1 MKGEI
6 MPKEKPLQGE
16 PLRGGDTP
24 IIAKKGSNGNIPPT
38 VIERLERE
46 ICGLEFG
53 GVSLI
58 VAVRDGHRT
67 YRIEKTISV
76 MSGGGNDD

>member
-1 MKGEI
+1 
-6 MPKEKPLQGE
+6 MPEKEKAPHGGG
-16 PLRGGDTP
+16 PIRGNDTP
-24 IIAKKGSNGNIPPT
+24 IIAKQNSKSNIPPT

-46 ICGLEFG
+46 IYGLEFG

-76 MSGGGNDD
+76 MTGD

>member
-1 MKGEI
+1 
-6 MPKEKPLQGE
+6 MPEKEKPLQGE
-16 PLRGGDTP
+16 PLRGSDTP
-24 IIAKKGSNGNIPPT
+24 TIAERTTKNKIPQV

-58 VAVRDGHRT
+58 VAVRDGHPT
-67 YRIEKTISV
+67 FRIEKTISV
-76 MSGGGNDD
+76 MTGV